1 MKGWSGRRLCI
12 DLSLQKAWTEEIPID
27 DLVLC
32 LGGRGLNANYFL
44 KNISEFTEGS
54 SSQNPISLSVGPL
67 SGTIAP
73 CSGWTSIAVFSV
85 SMAPRYAQ
93 VSMPGHWG
101 PQLKFCGFDQLII
114 QGKSEKPIYVAVDG
128 EKVRFK
134 NGRPLWGKNIAE
146 TVAKIQE
153 EAGRNTEVLS
163 IGPAG
168 ERLVRFANVT
178 NGLSWT
184 ADHIGLGYTFG
195 SKNLK
200 AIAISG
206 NKPVAIEQSD
216 RFLRLCLMLRER
228 IHRDQKSAQLGGA
241 GSFFFLGQNG
251 GGLGIKN
258 YTEWSSIDLEERWRV
273 EYLKEHLYGREGCFS
288 CPIHCGRIS
297 QINGGVF
304 GGTHIESA
312 WSVGP
317 RIGIF
322 DWAKTLKILRICQM
336 QGLDSS
342 AVGSLVAWLMDCYE
356 KGILSIGELGLA
368 ECPWGSEATVLSIIE
383 RIVEGKEGGEILRG
397 GSLGA
402 ARALGKGLELVPHF
416 CGMDLP
422 VRDPRSSAEYAH
434 SRAFF
439 PGEWD
444 YLQSFIPGTPSSSSM
459 PSGSGENKIVEKISG
474 LEKLRVLADLNS
486 LCPLVVARL
495 PLITNFDVADLVLAA
510 TGPFGD
516 AEVLRAAVHQTM
528 LAEKTLLGENRAGE
542 PDPFPI
548 RFFENA
554 LERSHLRRRIKDY
567 DPCNGPVFLLEEGM
581 GR

>member
-12 DLSLQKAWTEEIPID
+12 DLGLQKSWTEEIPID
-27 DLVLC
+27 DLRLY
-32 LGGRGLNANYFL
+32 LGGRGLNADYCL
-44 KNISEFTEGS
+44 KNISNFAGTS
-54 SSQNPISLSVGPL
+54 SSLNPISLSVGPL

-85 SMAPRYAQ
+85 SNVLRYAQ

-114 QGKSEKPIYVAVDG
+114 QGKSEKPIYIAIDG
-128 EKVRFK
+128 QKVRFK
-134 NGRPLWGKNIAE
+134 DGRPLWGKNIAE
-146 TVAKIQE
+146 TVVGIQE
-153 EAGRNTEVLS
+153 EEGRNTEILS

-200 AIAISG
+200 AIATCG
-206 NKPVAIEQSD
+206 DKPVAIDQSD
-216 RFLRLCLMLRER
+216 HFLRLCLILRDR
-228 IHRDQKSAQLGGA
+228 IYRDQKSAQLEGA

-258 YTEWSSIDLEERWRV
+258 YTERSTIDLEERWKG
-273 EYLKEHLYGREGCFS
+273 EYLKEHLYGCEGCFS

-297 QINGGVF
+297 HLNGDVF

-336 QGLDSS
+336 QGLDPS
-342 AVGSLVAWLMDCYE
+342 ALGSLVAWLMDCYE
-356 KGILSIGELGLA
+356 KRILSIRELGLA
-368 ECPWGSEATVLSIIE
+368 ECPWGSEATVLRIIE
-383 RIVEGKEGGEILRG
+383 RIIEGKEGREILRE
-397 GSLGA
+397 GSLDA

-422 VRDPRSSAEYAH
+422 VRDPRSSTEYAH

-444 YLQSFIPGTPSSSSM
+444 YLQSFIHDTWVSSSVS
-459 PSGSGENKIVEKISG
+459 SGSGENKIVEKISD

-495 PLITNFDVADLVLAA
+495 PFITGSDVADLVLAE
-510 TGPFGD
+510 TGAFGD
-516 AEVLRAAVHQTM
+516 AQGLEAAVHRTM
-528 LAEKTLLGENRAGE
+528 YAEKTLLGEDQAGE
-542 PDPFPI
+542 PDPFPV
-548 RFFENA
+548 RFFEDA
-554 LERSHLRRRIKDY
+554 LKKSYLQRRIKDY
-567 DPCNGPVFLLEEGM
+567 DLYQESHFLLKGEREQ
-581 GR
+581 